1 MKLSELMKQFKMN
14 EETGGDVPAG
24 GAETLLTD
32 DKQDLGE
39 ATNEGTK
46 EPEKQHENKQENI
59 EAKKAEIPEKYEF
72 VNPDGFQ
79 EIDKQALATFEPL
92 AKELGLSNEQAQKLV
107 NLYGK
112 NVQEQAKIQEE
123 SYFEQRKQ
131 WVETLKTDKD
141 FGDNSDDSFKLN
153 VGYAQT
159 ALQQFGS
166 PELKGFLNES
176 GMGDNTEV
184 VKLFARIGKAL
195 GEDKFIDGNGNGG
208 GNSKSAA
215 EILFDGK

>member
-46 EPEKQHENKQENI
+46 EPEKQTENKQENT

-107 NLYGK
+107 TCT
-112 NVQEQAKIQEE
+112 AKMYK
-123 SYFEQRKQ
+123 SRRKFKRNR
-131 WVETLKTDKD
+131 TL
-141 FGDNSDDSFKLN
+141 NSVNNGLKHSRQIRTL
-153 VGYAQT
+153 AIT
-159 ALQQFGS
+159 A
-166 PELKGFLNES
+166 
-176 GMGDNTEV
+176 T
-184 VKLFARIGKAL
+184 
-195 GEDKFIDGNGNGG
+195 
-208 GNSKSAA
+208 
-215 EILFDGK
+215 ILLS